1 MLINKVFIIAEAGIN
16 HNGDVKTAKKLI
28 YLAKQA
34 GADAIKFQLF
44 NTKYFINQKKLLKTY
59 KRFKNLEL
67 KMSEWQ
73 ILKNYAKKL
82 KIIFFFSIFDEKSL
96 NLNKKLKLR
105 LVKIPSG
112 EINNIKLIKEINKS
126 KANVIASTG
135 MSSLKEIKNA
145 VRILKNCKISLLH
158 CLSEYPAK
166 IENLNLN
173 FINVLK
179 KVSRVS
185 KVGFS
190 DHSDSIILPSTAVS
204 MGARIIEKHFTHNR
218 IKAW

>member
-1 MLINKVFIIAEAGIN
+1 M
-16 HNGDVKTAKKLI
+16 
-28 YLAKQA
+28 
-34 GADAIKFQLF
+34 
-44 NTKYFINQKKLLKTY
+44 
-59 KRFKNLEL
+59 
-67 KMSEWQ
+67 
-73 ILKNYAKKL
+73 
-82 KIIFFFSIFDEKSL
+82 
-96 NLNKKLKLR
+96 
-105 LVKIPSG
+105 VKIPSG
-112 EINNIKLIKEINKS
+112 EINNIKLLKEINKS

-218 IKAW
+218 RLRLGDHKISLDYKNFKKMCENIRITSLALGQEKKITTKSEKKLSLLARKGLYSIKDLKKGSRIKTSDIAYLRPTNTFKAIKNEKKVLGKITKKNIFAYKEFFKNDIK

>member
-73 ILKNYAKKL
+73 ILKNY
-82 KIIFFFSIFDEKSL
+82 FFFF
-96 NLNKKLKLR
+96 
-105 LVKIPSG
+105 
-112 EINNIKLIKEINKS
+112 NI
-126 KANVIASTG
+126 
-135 MSSLKEIKNA
+135 
-145 VRILKNCKISLLH
+145 
-158 CLSEYPAK
+158 
-166 IENLNLN
+166 
-173 FINVLK
+173 
-179 KVSRVS
+179 
-185 KVGFS
+185 
-190 DHSDSIILPSTAVS
+190 
-204 MGARIIEKHFTHNR
+204 
-218 IKAW
+218 